1 MTALPITLHRLGLL
15 CKRQGF
21 PALCGAAWLAIVA
34 AGFAYFWNY
43 ENIPGPRAA
52 VPAVWP
58 LKSRIAKTAGLPTL
72 VMFAHPQC
80 PCTRASIGE
89 LAVLMAQSMGR
100 VRAHVIFYKPHGFP
114 DEWARTDLWTSAA
127 AIPGVEVSC
136 DEEGVEARQFGAET
150 SGFVVLYDG
159 HGQLRYNG
167 GITSERGHSGDNE
180 GRSAI
185 VAILNDGTPR
195 VAAMPV
201 FGCSFFAPESNYQEG
216 AASCTK

>member
-1 MTALPITLHRLGLL
+1 MTALVITLHRLGLL
-15 CKRQGF
+15 CKRKGF
-21 PALCGAAWLAIVA
+21 SILCGAAWLIIVGT
-34 AGFAYFWNY
+34 GFTYFWNY
-43 ENIPGPRAA
+43 ENVPGSHAV

-58 LKSRIAKTAGLPTL
+58 LKSRISKTAGLPTL

-89 LAVLMAQSMGR
+89 LAVLMAQSNGR
-100 VRAHVIFYKPHGFP
+100 VRAHVVFYKPHGFP
-114 DEWARTDLWTSAA
+114 DEWAHTDSWTSAA

-159 HGQLRYNG
+159 LGRLCYNG

-195 VAAMPV
+195 VATMPV
-201 FGCSFFAPESNYQEG
+201 FGCSIFDPQSKCVKG
-216 AASCTK
+216 DTPWTK